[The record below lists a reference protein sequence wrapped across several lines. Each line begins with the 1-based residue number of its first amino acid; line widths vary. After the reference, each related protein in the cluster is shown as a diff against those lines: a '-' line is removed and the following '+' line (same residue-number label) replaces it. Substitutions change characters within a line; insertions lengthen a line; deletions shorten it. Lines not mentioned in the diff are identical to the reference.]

1 MMPHPRGLV
10 ANWAGVKKADA
21 HTYGSLQ
28 TSVDWILVVGSCCG
42 EICAEKYT
50 NRIVWN
56 NAQIALVWHFLV
68 NTSLACRSQ
77 SCPYTWSTAN
87 LLLET
92 RVVPTTNQTTCRLS
106 QSLIYSYVS
115 VKTSVVPIPDKQP
128 TCRLSQSLIYSYV
141 SVKTSVVPIPDQQ
154 PTCRLSQ
161 SLIYSYVLVKTSVV
175 PIPDQQPTCRLS
187 LISNVMTSNIS
198 ADISM
203 NGQKSHEVTSFKY
216 LEATLCKDGTCSAEV
231 HIKQWQD

>member
-154 PTCRLSQ
+154 PTCRLS
-161 SLIYSYVLVKTSVV
+161 
-175 PIPDQQPTCRLS
+175 